1 MRLLIQSART
11 FQFLHSSPVT
21 GEVAFTPSLLTA
33 LEFGTVSDWEQAQEM
48 AEEWFDRGQAVVID
62 LDADR

>member
-11 FQFLHSSPVT
+11 FQFLHASPVT
-21 GEVAFTPSLLTA
+21 GEVGFTPSLLTA
-33 LEFGTVSDWEQAQEM
+33 LEFGTVPDWEQANEM
-48 AEEWFDRGQAVVID
+48 AAEWFDRGQAVVID